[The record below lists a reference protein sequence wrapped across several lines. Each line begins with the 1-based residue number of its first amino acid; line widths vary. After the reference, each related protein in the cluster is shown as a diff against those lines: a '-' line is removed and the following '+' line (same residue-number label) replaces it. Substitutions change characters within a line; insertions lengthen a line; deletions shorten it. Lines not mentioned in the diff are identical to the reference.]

1 MQKLQEK
8 WLLPFQN
15 PPRDKILELRR
26 IKGLFVRVKHEQ
38 TECIQKVSKKELEFL
53 RWNI

>member
-1 MQKLQEK
+1 MQKLQEG
-8 WLLPFQN
+8 WLFPFQN
-15 PPRDKILELRR
+15 QPRDKILELRQ
-26 IKGLFVRVKHEQ
+26 IKGLFVKVKHIQ